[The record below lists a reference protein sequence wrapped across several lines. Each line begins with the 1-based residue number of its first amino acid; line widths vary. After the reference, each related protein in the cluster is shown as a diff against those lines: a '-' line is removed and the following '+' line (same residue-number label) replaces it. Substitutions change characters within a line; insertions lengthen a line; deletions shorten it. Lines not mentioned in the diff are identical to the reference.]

1 MWGGEAAPAIIQ
13 KTTQVTWQQTGLQYP
28 TFCTPLSLYIQIART
43 CCMKR
48 NSLYGRQTAFPSH
61 VQKKAQC
68 SAVPAAQCE
77 VYEQCVMITEQ
88 HVVPIVAVY

>member
-1 MWGGEAAPAIIQ
+1 
-13 KTTQVTWQQTGLQYP
+13 
-28 TFCTPLSLYIQIART
+28 
-43 CCMKR
+43 MKR